1 LENLGEVVLSTEKDT
16 CYFWPEYYREF
27 PYFSE
32 QTLRLGC
39 FPRKLLHNNRTEKAI
54 VLVHGLTD
62 SPFYM
67 LAIAEYFHKSL
78 GYNVYLPLLQCHGLK
93 NPEGMAGVSLEE
105 WKKNV
110 RFAIRTA
117 AENADGVSIGGLSM
131 GGALSL
137 YFGGTDPAIT
147 GDLYLFSAALGIYGG
162 RLGVFGGVLEF
173 FLRLP
178 FVRFLDNGKLLVGHH
193 PYRYD
198 RVPLNS
204 AKELARLILELDRL
218 LALPGNRMPAKRI
231 FAAWSEFDRVINVNK
246 LSKLQYFTKKNRLV
260 RFIIPK
266 AARVDH
272 ACVVLK
278 EPVYAVG
285 SQPGDSPLEEANPG
299 FAEMMAAVARFESA
313 ESAESAT

>member
-16 CYFWPEYYREF
+16 FYFWPEYYREF

-32 QTLRLGC
+32 QTLRPGC
-39 FPRKLLHNNRTEKAI
+39 YPRKLLHNNRTGKAI

-67 LAIAEYFHKSL
+67 LDIAEYFHKSL

-93 NPEGMAGVSLEE
+93 NPAGMAGVSLEE

-110 RFAIRTA
+110 RFAISTA
-117 AENADGVSIGGLSM
+117 AENADLVSIGGLSM

-137 YFGGTDPAIT
+137 YFGCTDPAIT
-147 GDLYLFSAALGIYGG
+147 GDLYLFAAALGINGG
-162 RLGVFGGVLEF
+162 SLWIPGGILEF
-173 FLRLP
+173 ILRLP
-178 FVRFLDNGKLLVGHH
+178 LVRFLDNGKILVGHH
-193 PYRYD
+193 SYRYD
-198 RVPLNS
+198 RIPLNS

-218 LALPGNRMPAKRI
+218 LKLPGNRMPVKRI
-231 FAAWSEFDRVINVNK
+231 FAAWSEHDRVINVKK
-246 LSKLQYFTKKNRLV
+246 LRKLQYLTKENQLA

-266 AARVDH
+266 AVRVEH
-272 ACVVLK
+272 AGVVLK

-285 SQPGDSPLEEANPG
+285 SQPGDLPLEEANPG
-299 FAEMMAAVARFESA
+299 FAEMMTAIAQFESA
-313 ESAESAT
+313 ESAN

>member
-1 LENLGEVVLSTEKDT
+1 LENQGEVVLSTEKDT
-16 CYFWPEYYREF
+16 FYFWPEYYREF

-32 QTLRLGC
+32 QTLRPGC
-39 FPRKLLHNNRTEKAI
+39 YPRKLLHNYRTGKAI

-67 LAIAEYFHKSL
+67 LDIAEYFYKSL

-110 RFAIRTA
+110 RFAISTA
-117 AENADGVSIGGLSM
+117 AENADRVSIGGLSM

-137 YFGGTDPAIT
+137 YFGCTDPAIT
-147 GDLYLFSAALGIYGG
+147 GDLYLFAAALGISGG
-162 RLGVFGGVLEF
+162 RLGIAGGILEF
-173 FLRLP
+173 ILRLP
-178 FVRFLDNGKLLVGHH
+178 LVRFLDNGKILVGHH
-193 PYRYD
+193 SYRYD
-198 RVPLNS
+198 RIPLNS

-218 LALPGNRMPAKRI
+218 LKLPGNRMPVKRI
-231 FAAWSEFDRVINVNK
+231 FAAWSEDDRVINVKK
-246 LSKLQYFTKKNRLV
+246 LKKLQYLTKDNQLA

-266 AARVDH
+266 AARVEH
-272 ACVVLK
+272 AGVVLK

-299 FAEMMAAVARFESA
+299 FAEMMTAIAQFESA
-313 ESAESAT
+313 ESAETAN

>member
-1 LENLGEVVLSTEKDT
+1 MENQGEVVLSTEKDT
-16 CYFWPEYYREF
+16 FYFWPEYYREF

-32 QTLRLGC
+32 QTLRPGC
-39 FPRKLLHNNRTEKAI
+39 YPRKLLHNKRTGKAI

-67 LAIAEYFHKSL
+67 LDIAEYFYKSL

-110 RFAIRTA
+110 RFAISTA
-117 AENADGVSIGGLSM
+117 AENADRVSIGGLSM

-137 YFGGTDPAIT
+137 YFGCTDPAIT
-147 GDLYLFSAALGIYGG
+147 GDLYLFAAALGISGG
-162 RLGVFGGVLEF
+162 RLGIAGGILEF
-173 FLRLP
+173 ILRLP
-178 FVRFLDNGKLLVGHH
+178 LVRFLDNGKILVGHH
-193 PYRYD
+193 SYRYD
-198 RVPLNS
+198 RIPLNS

-218 LALPGNRMPAKRI
+218 LKLPGNRMPVKRI
-231 FAAWSEFDRVINVNK
+231 FAAWSEHDRVINVKK
-246 LSKLQYFTKKNRLV
+246 LRKLQYLTEENQLA

-266 AARVDH
+266 AARVEH
-272 ACVVLK
+272 AGVVLK

-299 FAEMMAAVARFESA
+299 FAEMMTAIAQFESA
-313 ESAESAT
+313 ESAETAN

>member
-1 LENLGEVVLSTEKDT
+1 M
-16 CYFWPEYYREF
+16 
-27 PYFSE
+27 
-32 QTLRLGC
+32 
-39 FPRKLLHNNRTEKAI
+39 

-62 SPFYM
+62 SPLYM
-67 LAIAEYFHKSL
+67 LAIAEYFYKSL

-93 NPEGMAGVSLEE
+93 SPQGMAGVSLDE

-117 AENADGVSIGGLSM
+117 AENADRVSIGGLST

-137 YFGGTDPAIT
+137 YFGCTDPAIT

-162 RLGVFGGVLEF
+162 RLGIFGGILEC

-178 FVRFLDNGKLLVGHH
+178 FVRFLGSRKPLVGNH

-218 LALPGNRMPAKRI
+218 LKLPGNRMPAKRI
-231 FAAWSEFDRVINVNK
+231 FAAWSEFDKVVNVRK
-246 LSKLQYFTKKNRLV
+246 LKKLQYLAKENQLV

-272 ACVVLK
+272 ACLVLK
-278 EPVYAVG
+278 EPVYAIG
-285 SQPGDSPLEEANPG
+285 SQPGDAPLEEANPG
-299 FAEMMAAVARFESA
+299 FAEMMAAVTRFEPA
-313 ESAESAT
+313 A

>member
-1 LENLGEVVLSTEKDT
+1 MERVWSLGEGVLPTEIDT
-16 CYFWPEYYREF
+16 YCFWPEYCREF

-32 QTLRLGC
+32 QTVRPGC
-39 FPRKLLHNNRTEKAI
+39 YPRKLLHNNRTEKAI

-93 NPEGMAGVSLEE
+93 NPAGMAGVSLKE

-117 AENADGVSIGGLSM
+117 AESADRVSIGGLST
-131 GGALSL
+131 GGALGL
-137 YFGGTDPAIT
+137 YFGCTDPAIT
-147 GDLYLFSAALGIYGG
+147 GDLYLFTAALGIYGG
-162 RLGVFGGVLEF
+162 RLGIFGGILEF
-173 FLRLP
+173 LLRLP
-178 FVRFLDNGKLLVGHH
+178 FVRFLGSRKPLVSNH

-218 LALPGNRMPAKRI
+218 LKLPGDRMPAKRI
-231 FAAWSEFDRVINVNK
+231 FAAWTEFDRVINV
-246 LSKLQYFTKKNRLV
+246 SKLRKLQKITKENQLI

-272 ACVVLK
+272 ASVVLK
-278 EPVYAVG
+278 EPVYAVDR
-285 SQPGDSPLEEANPG
+285 QPGDSPLEEANPD
-299 FAEMMAAVARFESA
+299 FEEMMAAVARFESA
-313 ESAESAT
+313 GSAA